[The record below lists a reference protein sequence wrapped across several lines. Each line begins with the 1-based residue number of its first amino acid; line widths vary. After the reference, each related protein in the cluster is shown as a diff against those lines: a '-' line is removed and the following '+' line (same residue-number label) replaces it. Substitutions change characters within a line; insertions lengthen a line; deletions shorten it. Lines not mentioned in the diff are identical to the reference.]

1 MTTTRLEAFSDGVF
15 AIAATLL
22 ILEIKVPE
30 AGKGRLQHDLVQQWP
45 SFASFAVSFL
55 VIGIL
60 WVNHHAIFRYI
71 THADRTVLFLNLGLL
86 MAVSFL
92 PYPTALMATY
102 VRADDSNAHVAAFVY
117 SATMFSLSICW
128 NVMWYYVLR
137 NEVLHDAALSHVD
150 ARAIARQ
157 GWFGTA
163 LYGATLAIAWV
174 SAPLTLALFGGLA
187 VFWMLAYRP
196 ETRAAINETGEHA
209 HHEAGARG
217 RPPG

>member
-22 ILEIKVPE
+22 ILEIKVPS
-30 AGKGRLQHDLVQQWP
+30 AAKGQLQHDLVQEWP

-60 WVNHHAIFRYI
+60 WVNHHAVFRYI

-137 NEVLHDAALSHVD
+137 NEALHDATLSHVD
-150 ARAIARQ
+150 GRAIARQ

-163 LYGATLAIAWV
+163 LYGATLAVAWV
-174 SAPLTLALFGGLA
+174 SAPLTLAVFGGLA

-196 ETRAAINETGEHA
+196 ETRAVITETGEHA
-209 HHEAGARG
+209 HHEASARG